1 MTKAKAIID
10 GYFEKIDQLGWDP
23 GLRSVKELLARLGNP
38 QNDCKVIHIAGTNG
52 KGSTLAYLAS
62 ILQEAGLKV
71 GRFTSPELMAR
82 NEMISVNGKNISDD
96 EMVLLL
102 EKVEAVCDEM
112 VVAGF
117 RHPTS
122 FEVMTALAYCYF
134 AARVDL
140 ALIETGMGGRLD
152 ATNVVEKP
160 LLVLMS
166 PIGLDHQAFLGESVS
181 AITKEKTGIF
191 RFSVPVISAP
201 QTLEARTVLIQ
212 EAHKLHA
219 QVKFV
224 EEAALSIKKEGNALH
239 FRYKGKSF
247 SSSILGRHQGVNA
260 AVAIEAARAL
270 IELGWELSENHIAKG
285 IQDAHWAGRFEIL
298 RETPLL
304 VVDGAHNVQGM
315 NALNQTRKRVFAKG
329 YLAVVGVLGDK
340 EMGPGFVEILKDA
353 EGIWTATPNSP
364 RALNAMEL
372 SNRLRSLGL
381 ASQPKADLSDLA
393 QAIVQLDQPC
403 LIFGSLYLIGFLRTA
418 IKEKL

>member
-10 GYFEKIDQLGWDP
+10 GYFEKTDQLGWDP

-96 EMVLLL
+96 EMALLL

-134 AARVDL
+134 ASRVDL

-166 PIGLDHQAFLGESVS
+166 PIGLDHEAFLGETVS
-181 AITKEKTGIF
+181 AIAKEKTGIF
-191 RFSVPVISAP
+191 RLSVPVISAP
-201 QTLEARTVLIQ
+201 QTPEARTVLIQ
-212 EAHKLHA
+212 EAHELHA
-219 QVKFV
+219 QLKFV
-224 EEAALSIKKEGNALH
+224 EEASLSIEKEGYALR
-239 FRYKGKSF
+239 FRYKGKPF
-247 SSSILGRHQGVNA
+247 NSSILGRHQGINA

-270 IELGWELSENHIAKG
+270 IELGWELSENHIVKG
-285 IQDAHWAGRFEIL
+285 IQAAHWAGRFEIL

-304 VVDGAHNVQGM
+304 VVDGAHNIQGM
-315 NALNQTRKRVFAKG
+315 NALNQTRKQAFTKG
-329 YLAVVGVLGDK
+329 YLAIVGVLGDK

-353 EGIWTATPNSP
+353 EEIWTVTPNNL

-381 ASQPKADLSDLA
+381 ASQPKPDLSDLA